1 MRRLFGFTI
10 FTLSIALLPLSANQS
25 FATPEFDTYIVVLKS
40 GDDKDAA
47 KADRAAAKI
56 EFSRA
61 GGRIDREYSSVF
73 SGFAIYLPVAAAVGL
88 GQNPKVLSIERD
100 AEVTMFGRQSP
111 APSWGLDRIDQRAL
125 PLSSTFEYS
134 DSGTGEGVRAY
145 IVDTGVLSTHTEF
158 TGRMAVGFSAISDS
172 IGTEDCNGHGTHVAG
187 TVAGTTY
194 GVAKS
199 ATIVPVRVLDC
210 AGSGT
215 ISGVI
220 AGLDFV
226 ARDHALGTPAV
237 VNMSLGGGAS
247 RTLDTAVVGVINDGV
262 SVVVAAGNSNR
273 DACRFSPARVPA
285 AVTVGATT
293 SADARAAYS
302 NIGKCLDL
310 FAPGSVITSAW
321 YNSTTAINTISGTSM
336 ASPHVAGVA
345 AVLLSR
351 NPLSTPA
358 EIAGLITLTA
368 TTEVVTSVGRGS
380 PNLLLY
386 SDPVGG

>member
-25 FATPEFDTYIVVLKS
+25 FAAPEFDTYVVILNP
-40 GDDKDAA
+40 G
-47 KADRAAAKI
+47 ADRVAAAG

-61 GGRIDREYSSVF
+61 GWRIDREYSSVF
-73 SGFAIYLPVAAAVGL
+73 SGFAIYLPVAAAAGL

-100 AEVTMFGRQSP
+100 AEVTIFGSQSP
-111 APSWGLDRIDQRAL
+111 APSWGLDRIDQRDSAL
-125 PLSSTFEYS
+125 SGTFEYS

-158 TGRMAVGFSAISDS
+158 TGRIVSGFSAIGG
-172 IGTEDCNGHGTHVAG
+172 INETEDCNGHGTHVAG

-336 ASPHVAGVA
+336 ASPHVAGVV

-368 TTEVVTSVGRGS
+368 TTGVVTSAGRGS

>member
-1 MRRLFGFTI
+1 MRRLFGFTL

-25 FATPEFDTYIVVLKS
+25 FAAPEFDTYIVVLNP
-40 GDDKDAA
+40 GT
-47 KADRAAAKI
+47 DRAAAAS

-61 GGRIDREYSSVF
+61 GGRIDREFTNVF
-73 SGFAIYLPVAAAVGL
+73 SGFAIYLPVAAAAGL
-88 GQNPKVLSIERD
+88 GQNPKVLSMERD
-100 AEVTMFGRQSP
+100 AEVTMFGIQSP
-111 APSWGLDRIDQRAL
+111 TPSWGLDRIDQRAL
-125 PLSSTFEYS
+125 PLSGTFLYS
-134 DSGTGEGVRAY
+134 ESGKGEGVRAY

-158 TGRMAVGFSAISDS
+158 TGRIVSGYSAIGG
-172 IGTEDCNGHGTHVAG
+172 INETEDCNGHGTHVAG

-226 ARDHALGTPAV
+226 ARDHVSGPAV

-247 RTLDTAVVGVINDGV
+247 ATLDTAVVGVINDGV

-273 DACRFSPARVPA
+273 DACRFSPARVTA

-293 SADARAAYS
+293 ISDTRASYS

-310 FAPGSVITSAW
+310 FAPGSAITSAW
-321 YNSTTAINTISGTSM
+321 YNSTTATNTISGTSM

-351 NPLSTPA
+351 APLLTPA
-358 EIAGLITLTA
+358 EIAGLITSTA
-368 TTEVVTSVGRGS
+368 TTGVVTSAGRGS

-386 SDPVGG
+386 SAP

>member
-1 MRRLFGFTI
+1 MRKIFGVTLVTFSMVLF
-10 FTLSIALLPLSANQS
+10 PLSTNQS
-25 FATPEFDTYIVVLKS
+25 FAAPEFDTFIVVLK
-40 GDDKDAA
+40 AE
-47 KADRAAAKI
+47 ADRGTAKN

-73 SGFAIYLPVAAAVGL
+73 SGFAIYLPVAAAEAL
-88 GQNPKVLSIERD
+88 ARNPKVQSIERD
-100 AEVTMFGRQSP
+100 SEVTMFGFQSP
-111 APSWGLDRIDQRAL
+111 APSWGLDRIDQRSL
-125 PLSSTFEYS
+125 PLSGSFLYS
-134 DSGTGEGVRAY
+134 ESGKGEGVRAY
-145 IVDTGVLSTHTEF
+145 IVDTGVLSTHAEF
-158 TGRMAVGFSAISDS
+158 TGRIVSGYSAIGA
-172 IGTEDCNGHGTHVAG
+172 INETEDCNGHGTHVAG

-194 GVAKS
+194 GVAKN

-226 ARDHALGTPAV
+226 ARDHTSGPAV
-237 VNMSLGGGAS
+237 VNMSLGGGVS
-247 RTLDTAVVGVINDGV
+247 STLDTAVVAVINDGV
-262 SVVVAAGNSNR
+262 SVVVAAGNSKR

-293 SADARAAYS
+293 STDSRASYS

-310 FAPGSVITSAW
+310 FAPGSAIKSAW

-351 NPLSTPA
+351 TPSLTPA
-358 EIAGLITLTA
+358 QISGLITSTA
-368 TTEVVTSVGRGS
+368 TPGKVTSAGKGS

-386 SDPVGG
+386 SAP

>member
-1 MRRLFGFTI
+1 MRKIFGV
-10 FTLSIALLPLSANQS
+10 TLVTFSMILVPLSTNPS
-25 FATPEFDTYIVVLKS
+25 FAAPEFDTYIIVLKS
-40 GDDKDAA
+40 GDDKEAA
-47 KADRAAAKI
+47 KADRAAAKN
-56 EFSRA
+56 EFSKA

-73 SGFAIYLPVAAAVGL
+73 SGFAIYLPVAAAAALVH
-88 GQNPKVLSIERD
+88 NPKVQSIERD
-100 AEVTMFGRQSP
+100 SEVTMFGVQSP
-111 APSWGLDRIDQRAL
+111 APSWGLDRIDQRSL
-125 PLSSTFEYS
+125 PLSGSFLYS
-134 DSGTGEGVRAY
+134 ESGKGEGVRAY

-158 TGRMAVGFSAISDS
+158 TGRMAPGYTAIADNN
-172 IGTEDCNGHGTHVAG
+172 GTEDCNGHGTHVAG

-194 GVAKS
+194 GVAKM

-226 ARDHALGTPAV
+226 ARDHTSGPAV

-247 RTLDTAVVGVINDGV
+247 TTLDTAVVAVINDGV

-293 SADARAAYS
+293 STDTRASYS

-321 YNSTTAINTISGTSM
+321 YNSTTAINTLSGTSM

-351 NPLSTPA
+351 TPSLTPA
-358 EIAGLITLTA
+358 EISGLITSTA
-368 TTEVVTSVGRGS
+368 TTGVVTSAGKGS

-386 SDPVGG
+386 SAP